1 MTYGILGFSCRI
13 VQDVVEIGVTETN
26 NIRRPASHPSGLDR
40 VDRMLLRLLAE
51 RADRSYA
58 ELAEA
63 VHLSPPAV
71 HERVK
76 RLRRDGII
84 HRTVAQLDGEK
95 IGCPLLSFV
104 HVMTEGWGMT
114 APIEALR
121 DLADVEE
128 IHTVAGNTSLILK
141 LRCSGPAGLEQLLL
155 RIQDIEGVRST
166 HSYVVLGT
174 YVERGPMPE
183 LPAPATQSKE

>member
-1 MTYGILGFSCRI
+1 
-13 VQDVVEIGVTETN
+13 
-26 NIRRPASHPSGLDR
+26 
-40 VDRMLLRLLAE
+40 MLLRLLAE

-58 ELAEA
+58 DLAET

-76 RLRRDGII
+76 RLKRDGVIR
-84 HRTVAQLDGEK
+84 RTVAQLDGER
-95 IGCPLLSFV
+95 IGCPLLAFV
-104 HVMTEGWGMT
+104 HVMTETWGMT

-128 IHTVAGNTSLILK
+128 IHTVAGDTSLILK
-141 LRCSGPAGLEQLLL
+141 LRCSGPSGLEQLLL
-155 RIQDIEGVRST
+155 RLQNIEGVRST

-174 YVERGPMPE
+174 YLERGPMPE
-183 LPAPATQSKE
+183 LSEPAKPSNG